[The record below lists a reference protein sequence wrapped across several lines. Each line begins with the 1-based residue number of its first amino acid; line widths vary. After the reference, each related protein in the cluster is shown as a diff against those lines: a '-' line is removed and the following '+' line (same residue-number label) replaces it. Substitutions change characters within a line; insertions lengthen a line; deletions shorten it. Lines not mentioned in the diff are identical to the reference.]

1 MTFCELCGEPIGY
14 LPFRCKYCGGTF
26 CKKHRLPENHQCSFE
41 LKHIP
46 LVPKTS
52 IRGEPLPIKP
62 KKVRSKSKQQKQLK
76 NYLKRQ
82 DQHYRPKVKRFN
94 NWSKNFG
101 GTKTLLIFILGFS
114 IVASF
119 FAANNLQVYI
129 YFSVSGLINNFA
141 FQTIISSLFIT
152 EINLFSYYAFIDI
165 FFLAIMLFFTYI
177 LSRTIE
183 MRFGSVFLIKLF
195 VISSFFSLLLFILLR
210 FTLIGMYP
218 INLLLPYGPYSF
230 AWGGILGLISFS
242 IFPIM
247 NQEITA
253 LLMIIPVRL
262 KGKTF
267 LIILII
273 LRIFPILFD
282 PLSFILYLPD
292 LGGII
297 GAYFMFRYQI
307 RRRR

>member
-46 LVPKTS
+46 LVPKSS

-62 KKVRSKSKQQKQLK
+62 KKIRSKSKQEKKLR
-76 NYLKRQ
+76 NYIKRQ
-82 DQHYRPKVKRFN
+82 DQHYVPKIKRSN
-94 NWSKNFG
+94 NWSANFG
-101 GTKTLLIFILGFS
+101 GTKTLLIFILVFS
-114 IVASF
+114 IGASF
-119 FAANNLQVYI
+119 FVANNLQIYI

-141 FQTIISSLFIT
+141 FQTILSSLFIT

-177 LSRTIE
+177 LSRSIE
-183 MRFGSVFLIKLF
+183 IRFGSIFLIKLF
-195 VISSFFSLLLFILLR
+195 IISSFFSLLLFVLLR
-210 FTLIGMYP
+210 FTLIGIAP
-218 INLLLPYGPYSF
+218 INIYAIPMGF

-247 NQEITA
+247 NHEITA
-253 LLMIIPVRL
+253 LMMIIPVRL

-267 LIILII
+267 LIILI
-273 LRIFPILFD
+273 LFRIFPIIFS
-282 PLSFILYLPD
+282 PLSFIYYLPD

-297 GAYFMFRYQI
+297 GAYIVFRYQT
-307 RRRR
+307 RRG